1 MSLPTAVLHGRS
13 DCTGQLR
20 TLLCGLAPGL
30 TPGLATGL
38 AAVPPGV
45 STDAAAAPAWVFDP
59 LPARVLLS
67 DLQFADWPLD
77 EPAVLGSLSAWLR
90 PPGRALQVVGHDF
103 AAAARRFPRF
113 ARWRRDWAHRVE
125 AWQPTGAEWPAGQR
139 LLLAPTLAAQWLDAP
154 NAHTAT
160 RLRVITN
167 AVHVQALHA
176 QSADFLQRCEPAWPV
191 TTLGL

>member
-1 MSLPTAVLHGRS
+1 MPLPTAVLHGRS

-20 TLLCGLAPGL
+20 TLLCALAL
-30 TPGLATGL
+30 
-38 AAVPPGV
+38 VPAGA
-45 STDAAAAPAWVFDP
+45 SMDAAAAPAWVFDV
-59 LPARVLLS
+59 LPTRVMLS

-77 EPAVLGSLSAWLR
+77 EPAVLASLSAWLR
-90 PPGRALQVVGHDF
+90 PPGRTLWMVGLDF
-103 AAAARRFPRF
+103 AAVARRFPRF

-125 AWQPTGAEWPAGQR
+125 VWQPTDGEWPADQR
-139 LLLAPTLAAQWLDAP
+139 MLLAPTLAAQWLDAP
-154 NAHTAT
+154 NAHTIA

-167 AVHVQALHA
+167 AVHVQALHS

>member
-1 MSLPTAVLHGRS
+1 MPLPTAVLHGRS

-20 TLLCGLAPGL
+20 TLLCGLAPVL
-30 TPGLATGL
+30 P
-38 AAVPPGV
+38 AA
-45 STDAAAAPAWVFDP
+45 SAEADTAPAWVFDP
-59 LPARVLLS
+59 LPTRVLLS
-67 DLQFADWPLD
+67 DLHFADWPLD
-77 EPAVLGSLSAWLR
+77 EPAVLASLSAWLR
-90 PPGRALQVVGHDF
+90 PPGRALCIVGMDF
-103 AAAARRFPRF
+103 AAVARRFPRF

-125 AWQPTGAEWPAGQR
+125 AWQPTDGEWPGGQR

-154 NAHTAT
+154 NARTIS